1 MACREDGINV
11 RMTRDAYL
19 VSSARKVIKSLRSL
33 GFLRPPKAILVPGM
47 YFLGFSRYSNCH
59 VLADESA
66 RCVFVWRNVREC
78 RCSTRCP
85 SACWRRCMS
94 SPQRIQSCDRR
105 DRGDLVRLCFPHPPL
120 SYGIGRI
127 VSISSHQLHR
137 NSLRLRQMHY
147 LLIDS

>member
-85 SACWRRCMS
+85 SACWRRCMR
-94 SPQRIQSCDRR
+94 SPRPDRSYGRR
-105 DRGDLVRLCFPHPPL
+105 DRVGWGRSCCPHPP
-120 SYGIGRI
+120 SGCGTE
-127 VSISSHQLHR
+127 R
-137 NSLRLRQMHY
+137 NGS
-147 LLIDS
+147 